1 MNISSIVFRRFS
13 RNRLSLTAL
22 FAVFAIIT
30 LAVFAGVISPR
41 DPMAIDVHNVLS
53 PPSWAH
59 PFGTDELGRDVLS
72 RMIWGSRVSLKV
84 GFIAVGLAIL
94 VGTIVGS
101 VAGFYGGKIDAL
113 LMRFVDIMLAFPTFF
128 LILAVIAILEPSIYT
143 IMAVIGFT
151 GWMDV
156 ARLVRAEF
164 LTLRERD
171 FVVAAKALGA
181 SNLRTMFKHILPN
194 ALAPVFVAATF
205 GVAGAILIESGLS
218 FLGLGVQ
225 PPNPSWG
232 NILTAGKDNIEVAWW
247 LSLFPG
253 LAILVTVLS
262 YNLVGEGLRDALD
275 PRLWE
280 RERTETRNRQMTP
293 GANEA
298 GRRQTAG
305 K

>member
-22 FAVFAIIT
+22 FAVFAIIVMAL
-30 LAVFAGVISPR
+30 LAGIVSPR
-41 DPMAIDVHNVLS
+41 NPMAIDVHNVLS
-53 PPSWAH
+53 PPSPSH

-94 VGTIVGS
+94 MGTLVGA
-101 VAGFYGGKIDAL
+101 VAGFYGGKVDAL

-171 FVVAAKALGA
+171 FVVAAKAMGA
-181 SNLRTMFKHILPN
+181 GNLRMMFKHILPN
-194 ALAPVFVAATF
+194 AMAPVFVAATF
-205 GVAGAILIESGLS
+205 GVAGAILTESGLS

-280 RERTETRNRQMTP
+280 HERSGVPDREKTP
-293 GANEA
+293 GGGTGAEQRT
-298 GRRQTAG
+298 GR
-305 K
+305 

>member
-1 MNISSIVFRRFS
+1 MNITSIVSRRFS
-13 RNRLSLTAL
+13 RNRLSLAAL
-22 FAVFAIIT
+22 TVVAVIIVIA
-30 LAVFAGVISPR
+30 LCASVISPR
-41 DPMAIDVHNVLS
+41 NPMAIDVHNVLS
-53 PPSWAH
+53 PPSVAH

-84 GFIAVGLAIL
+84 GFVAVGLAIL
-94 VGTIVGS
+94 VGTLIGS
-101 VAGFYGGKIDAL
+101 IAGFYGGKVDAL

-128 LILAVIAILEPSIYT
+128 LILAVISVLEPSIYT
-143 IMAVIGFT
+143 IMVVIGLT

-164 LTLRERD
+164 LTLKERD
-171 FVVAAKALGA
+171 FVVAARASGA
-181 SNLRTMFKHILPN
+181 GNLRMIFRHILPN
-194 ALAPVFVAATF
+194 ALSPVFVAATF

-232 NILTAGKDNIEVAWW
+232 NILTSGKDNIEVAWW

-253 LAILVTVLS
+253 LAILTTVLS

-280 RERTETRNRQMTP
+280 TERR
-293 GANEA
+293 
-298 GRRQTAG
+298 
-305 K
+305 